1 MALEGIV
8 PIIVFPDKATVWV
21 LALVYDEDK
30 KLVDPT
36 AIKVSITDPSGEVII
51 VEEAMTKYEST
62 EGIYEYFYHAG
73 VESEPMDKGQWK
85 GEVLVI
91 DGTEETAVI
100 SPINFA
106 FSVK

>member
-8 PIIVFPDKATVWV
+8 EVIVFPDKATVWV

-30 KLVDPT
+30 ALVDPT
-36 AIKVSITDPSGEVII
+36 AIKISITDPDGTVK
-51 VEEAMTKYEST
+51 VDGEAMTQYEST
-62 EGIYEYFYHAG
+62 EGIYEYFHHQG
-73 VESEPMDKGQWK
+73 VDADPMDEGQWR

-91 DGTEETAVI
+91 DGTGATAVI
-100 SPINFA
+100 SSKPFA

>member
-8 PIIVFPDKATVWV
+8 PIIVFPDKATVWI
-21 LALVYDEDK
+21 LALVYNADK
-30 KLVDPT
+30 ALVDPT
-36 AIKVSITDPSGEVII
+36 TIKVSITDPSGEMI
-51 VEEAMTKYEST
+51 VDEETMTQYEST
-62 EGIYEYFYHAG
+62 TGIYEYFYHAG
-73 VESEPMDKGQWK
+73 TETDPMDQGQWK

>member
-8 PIIVFPDKATVWV
+8 PIIVFPDKATVWI
-21 LALVYDEDK
+21 LALVYDENK
-30 KLVDPT
+30 ALVDPT
-36 AIKVSITDPSGEVII
+36 AIKVSITDPDDAV
-51 VEEAMTKYEST
+51 VVPEEAMTKYEST

-73 VESEPMDKGQWK
+73 VETDPMDKGQWK

-91 DGTEETAVI
+91 DGDDETAVI